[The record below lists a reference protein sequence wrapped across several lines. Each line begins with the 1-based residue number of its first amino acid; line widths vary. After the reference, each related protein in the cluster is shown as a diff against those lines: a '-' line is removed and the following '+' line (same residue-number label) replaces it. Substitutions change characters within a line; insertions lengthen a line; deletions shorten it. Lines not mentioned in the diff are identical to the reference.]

1 MLGTTRP
8 RPLENHM
15 DSSLTARLGL
25 DQQQAPRSFS
35 NKRRQNDPLGPRSS
49 SMGPAR
55 KFNSPKGK
63 ESNSPRDKHLPSAR
77 SRVSGPLA
85 PTRAALHRTGGTK
98 LRGSRG
104 SPSTSQPESAIDI
117 LRKLL
122 EARWNPVAR
131 LLDLSNLAQD
141 KILKAGG
148 IAPPGQKGAPQK
160 TASAIWKLCLEM
172 YPNIRS
178 LSLAHNN
185 LLSLH
190 PMSISSLVATLP
202 DLENIS
208 LAGNRL
214 TAFSDLNSLSP
225 VVGGSGPNNGQKQGL
240 LHLRELIL
248 IGNPIRKNAE
258 KEGPPALQQYLAEAC
273 RRFPSLLVLDTEVID
288 PLFKANLPQQPD
300 RSLSNAIQS
309 GSNTAPSASNPSDV
323 VVENVPLPLPT
334 KSAFFDDEATS
345 SVVSRFCVQFFNAFD
360 HDRQSLMDVY
370 ATNATFSL
378 SASTMIPTRARLAG
392 LTKNRPEMPAQQ
404 LPSWHQYISIS
415 RNIARL
421 KGNRLAERIANGPAE
436 IIKYL
441 DLIPTTKHPL
451 TEAADQ
457 DKFVVDAW
465 QMPSMVTDGSGVI
478 YLTIHG
484 QFQELPA
491 LTVRSFD
498 RTFMLGPAGPA
509 SAAVLKGWPC
519 VILTDQLTIRNYSS
533 PSAWKP
539 DTIPTPNPTVQLTP
553 EQQNLINQFRQVTK
567 LNERLALDCL
577 LHNGWNP
584 TLAMENFQT
593 INASGALPPDAFV

>member
-1 MLGTTRP
+1 MIGATRP

-15 DSSLTARLGL
+15 DLSLTARLGL
-25 DQQQAPRSFS
+25 DQQQQPRSS
-35 NKRRQNDPLGPRSS
+35 NKRRQTDPVETRSS

-55 KFNSPKGK
+55 KFTSVKGK
-63 ESNSPRDKHLPSAR
+63 ESNTSRDKYLPSAR
-77 SRVSGPLA
+77 SRVSGPLVS
-85 PTRAALHRTGGTK
+85 TRPGVHRPGSTK
-98 LRGSRG
+98 IRGSRG
-104 SPSTSQPESAIDI
+104 SPSTSRPESAIDI

-131 LLDLSNLAQD
+131 LLDLGNLAQD

-160 TASAIWKLCLEM
+160 TASAIWKLCFEM

-178 LSLAHNN
+178 LSLADNH

-202 DLENIS
+202 NLENIS

-225 VVGGSGPNNGQKQGL
+225 VVGGTGPNNGQKQGL

-248 IGNPIRKNAE
+248 TGNPIRNNAE
-258 KEGPPALQQYLAEAC
+258 QEGQPALQQYLAEAC
-273 RRFPSLLVLDTEVID
+273 RRFPSLQVLDGEPID
-288 PLFKANLPQQPD
+288 PLFKANLSSQPD
-300 RSLSNAIQS
+300 RSLSNAIPS
-309 GSNTAPSASNPSDV
+309 RSNADSSPSNPSDS
-323 VVENVPLPLPT
+323 VVEKLPLPLPI

-360 HDRQSLMDVY
+360 NDRQSLIDVY

-378 SASTMIPTRARLAG
+378 SASPLIPIRARLSG

-404 LPSWHQYISIS
+404 LPSHE
-415 RNIARL
+415 
-421 KGNRLAERIANGPAE
+421 LAERIANGPAE

-465 QMPSMVTDGSGVI
+465 QMPSMVTDGSSGVI
-478 YLTIHG
+478 YLTVHG

-498 RTFMLGPAGPA
+498 RTLTLGPAGPA

-519 VILTDQLTIRNYSS
+519 VILTDQLTIRTYSS

-539 DTIPTPNPTVQLTP
+539 DTIPTANPTVQLTP
-553 EQQNLINQFRQVTK
+553 EQQNLIHQFRQVTK